1 MIMKMFSFGC
11 LVLLLCLIQYS
22 QAQTYVNLFRE
33 YLPQNYLKDE
43 DLVEQMEYN
52 FNQYAM
58 TNPDLIYYYLNYLS
72 SIEEHKIFNRD
83 SNYYNILQYEHSIS
97 NTLNNNWVEEEIINS
112 KNLSEIDWVDR
123 KLESLLDEFSMAEL
137 SAPKNSINL
146 EIDKNLQ
153 KYFTYKCLTR
163 DSSLTYDEEADY
175 QILVELAI
183 NNFVSK
189 LKTEYEA
196 YKSNENYIPKIQLDD
211 LLQYHFLSKGFSEG
225 QNRKLEFNI
234 SEYLLILIDITDF
247 MEYSG
252 ILFGIGT
259 ELIKFEFPGV
269 SIKETYLPFQEYTT
283 SDTKSEMMFYFLSA
297 GYRFK
302 LKEYKAAFSHLD
314 LSIGFSVSGNEISAS
329 SYKMNI
335 DKYFF
340 IWEGEPGNFT
350 LLFDGTI
357 DSLTWELNDY
367 LSLTSNIYLPI
378 FYLNQDVYFEIGL
391 HYQYFR
397 TVYFVNLH
405 REIYDQTA
413 TDPGILGPETETFEE
428 ESDGQLFG
436 SSLTVNYSIT
446 NSLNIKGIIST
457 LPSVQIGIEYLLIL

>member
-1 MIMKMFSFGC
+1 MIMKKFSFGC
-11 LVLLLCLIQYS
+11 LVLLLNLIQHS

-43 DLVEQMEYN
+43 DIVEQMEYN

-58 TNPDLIYYYLNYLS
+58 TNPDLIYYYLNYLK
-72 SIEEHKIFNRD
+72 SIEEQKIFNRD

-112 KNLSEIDWVDR
+112 KILSEIYWVDR
-123 KLESLLDEFSMAEL
+123 ELESMLDEFRIAEL
-137 SAPKNSINL
+137 SAPKNSIKL

-153 KYFTYKCLTR
+153 KFFTYKCLTR
-163 DSSLTYDEEADY
+163 DSITAYDEKADY
-175 QILVELAI
+175 QNLVELTI
-183 NNFVSK
+183 ENFVSR
-189 LKTEYEA
+189 LQTEYQA
-196 YKSNENYIPKIQLDD
+196 IKSNENYVSKLQLED
-211 LLQYHFLSKGFSEG
+211 LLQYHFFSKGFSEG
-225 QNRKLEFNI
+225 QNRKLDFNI
-234 SEYLLILIDITDF
+234 SEYLLALIDISDF

-252 ILFGIGT
+252 VLFGVSA
-259 ELIKFEFPGV
+259 ELTKFEFPGV

-283 SDTKSEMMFYFLSA
+283 GNTKSEIMFYLLSA

-314 LSIGFSVSGNEISAS
+314 FSIGLSVAAKEISDAS
-329 SYKMNI
+329 NTMII

-357 DSLTWELNDY
+357 DSLTWDLNNY
-367 LSLTSNIYLPI
+367 FSITSNIYLPI
-378 FYLNQDVYFEIGL
+378 FYLNQDIYFELGL
-391 HYQYFR
+391 HYQYLR
-397 TVYFVNLH
+397 TEYLINLH
-405 REIYDQTA
+405 REINDQTA
-413 TDPGILGPETETFEE
+413 TDPSILGPETETFSE
-428 ESDGQLFG
+428 ESDGHLFG
-436 SSLTVNYSIT
+436 GSLTVNYSIT
-446 NSLNIKGIIST
+446 KSLNIKGIIST

>member
-1 MIMKMFSFGC
+1 MIMKKFSFGS
-11 LVLLLCLIQYS
+11 LVLLLYLTQYS
-22 QAQTYVNLFRE
+22 QAQTYVILFSE

-43 DLVEQMEYN
+43 DIVEQMEYN

-58 TNPDLIYYYLNYLS
+58 TNPDLIYYYLNYLN
-72 SIEEHKIFNRD
+72 SIEERKIFNRD

-97 NTLNNNWVEEEIINS
+97 NKYNNSWVEEEILRA
-112 KNLSEIDWVDR
+112 KNLSEIEWIDWE
-123 KLESLLDEFSMAEL
+123 LESLLDEFRVAEL

-153 KYFTYKCLTR
+153 KFFTYKCLTR
-163 DSSLTYDEEADY
+163 DSSSAYDEKADY
-175 QILVELAI
+175 QNLVELTI
-183 NNFVSK
+183 ESFVSR
-189 LKTEYEA
+189 LRTEYQA
-196 YKSNENYIPKIQLDD
+196 FKSNENYSPKLQLDD

-225 QNRKLEFNI
+225 QNRKLQFNI
-234 SEYLLILIDITDF
+234 SEYLLTLIDITDF

-252 ILFGIGT
+252 ILLGIGT
-259 ELIKFEFPGV
+259 ELTKFEFPGV

-283 SDTKSEMMFYFLSA
+283 SNTKSGMNFYLLSA

-314 LSIGFSVSGNEISAS
+314 LSIGYSVACKEISGS
-329 SYKMNI
+329 SNMMNI

-367 LSLTSNIYLPI
+367 FSITSNIYLPI
-378 FYLNQDVYFEIGL
+378 VYLNQDIYFELGL
-391 HYQYFR
+391 HYQYLH
-397 TVYFVNLH
+397 TVYFINLH

-413 TDPGILGPETETFEE
+413 TDPSILGPETETFRE
-428 ESDGQLFG
+428 ESDGHLFG
-436 SSLTVNYSIT
+436 GSLTINYSIT